1 MLSVEGR
8 FYCQPAALENVGVD
22 HGGFDVF
29 MPEEF
34 LNGSYIVSALE
45 EVGCEG
51 VAESVRGDALANIG
65 DLLGFANGT
74 LECGFVNVVTG
85 CFSGLRVGVKSVC
98 GEDVLPE
105 PVFAGGWVFL
115 GEGVGKV
122 DFAQPG
128 GQVFVVELPNAL
140 EVFAERG
147 DDAVG

>member
-51 VAESVRGDALANIG
+51 VAESVGCDAFLDICKGRGLFDGSLQ
-65 DLLGFANGT
+65 
-74 LECGFVNVVTG
+74 CGFVNVMTAQNAIFFICEEVRG
-85 CFSGLRVGVKSVC
+85 
-98 GEDVLPE
+98 GEDVLPYPGFIGIGE
-105 PVFAGGWVFL
+105 FF
-115 GEGVGKV
+115 GEGKWHV
-122 DFAQPG
+122 D
-128 GQVFVVELPNAL
+128 
-140 EVFAERG
+140 
-147 DDAVG
+147 